1 MTTDTR
7 LAVRREAF
15 ATLATMPVEPGTKG
29 IPPQVGT
36 LALSEIGKRGWNLLR
51 GDLTMPAAVLR
62 QTALR
67 RNSAAMR
74 AFLTD
79 RDLAIAPHGKTTM
92 APQLY
97 ALQHDDGAW
106 GITISTVQHLEIC
119 RRFAFDRVIIANELV
134 GDAEIDAAF
143 ALLKATPELELYCL
157 VDSVAGAERL
167 AAGGRRSGALERIN
181 ALIEVGAMGG
191 RAGCRT
197 MDDVMAV
204 ARAAAKGGLP
214 LRGIEGFEGVL
225 ADVPAVDRFL
235 DFLVAAAEAVH
246 AEGLFSEGPILLTAG
261 GSVYFDRVADRLSRG
276 SGLAGRAKIVIRSG
290 CYLTDD
296 SGMVADALKALSA
309 RDPSID
315 TTDYAPAILVFTH
328 VQSRP
333 EPGKAILAMG
343 RRDAGT
349 DSGLPVPLMV
359 FRPGRDAAPQPI
371 APGHKVTGL
380 NDQHTH
386 LACPADSDLAVGDIV
401 AFGISHP
408 CTTFDKW
415 KVLFVIDDDYTVVD
429 AISTFF

>member
-7 LAVRREAF
+7 LAARREAF
-15 ATLATMPVEPGTKG
+15 AAVARMPVEPGTKG
-29 IPPQVGT
+29 IPPQVEKLTLGEVGT
-36 LALSEIGKRGWNLLR
+36 RGWNLLR

-62 QTALR
+62 QSALH
-67 RNSAAMR
+67 RNSVAMR
-74 AFLTD
+74 AFLNA
-79 RDLAIAPHGKTTM
+79 RDLSIAPHGKTTM

-106 GITISTVQHLEIC
+106 GITISTVQHLAIC
-119 RRFAFDRVIIANELV
+119 QRFAFDRVIIANELV
-134 GDAEIDAAF
+134 GDAEIDAAY
-143 ALLKATPELELYCL
+143 AMLRAAPELELYCL
-157 VDSVAGAERL
+157 IDSVAGAERL

-181 ALIEVGAMGG
+181 CLIEVGALGG

-204 ARAAAKGGLP
+204 ARTASGAGLP

-225 ADVPAVDRFL
+225 TDVAAVDRFL
-235 DFLVAAAEAVH
+235 DFLAAAAEAVH
-246 AEGLFSEGPILLTAG
+246 AEGLFADGEILLTAG

-276 SGLAGRAKIVIRSG
+276 SGLDGRAKVVTRSG

-296 SGMVADALKALSA
+296 SGMIADALAALSA

-315 TTDYAPAILVFTH
+315 TTDYAAALLVFTH

-333 EPGKAILAMG
+333 EPEKAILAMG

-359 FRPGRDAAPQPI
+359 YRPGRDSAPRPI

-386 LACPADSDLAVGDIV
+386 LALPADSDLAVGDMV

-415 KVLFVIDDDYTVVD
+415 QVLFVIDDDYNVVD
-429 AISTFF
+429 AIRTFF